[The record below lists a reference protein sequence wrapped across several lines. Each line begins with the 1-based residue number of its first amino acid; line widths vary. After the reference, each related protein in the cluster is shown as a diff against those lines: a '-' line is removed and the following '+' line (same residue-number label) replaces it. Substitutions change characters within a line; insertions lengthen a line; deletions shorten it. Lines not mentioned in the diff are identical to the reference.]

1 MKNLLKVRG
10 AIHNNVFGTVL
21 LRMRL
26 LCRAGDYLS
35 NLDCAALR
43 AMTGSEGESAVML
56 FGIFIQLLKFCGSIY
71 DFDCSPKGL
80 PMDSLYSVLASL
92 ISDSL
97 SAPKVGCIG
106 RLTPYGKIHFPIISF
121 NPENLYFRRFSR
133 D

>member
-1 MKNLLKVRG
+1 MFLSLGLLWS
-10 AIHNNVFGTVL
+10 
-21 LRMRL
+21 
-26 LCRAGDYLS
+26 AGDSVS

-56 FGIFIQLLKFCGSIY
+56 FGIFVQILKFCGALHDY
-71 DFDCSPKGL
+71 DCSPKGL

-97 SAPKVGCIG
+97 PAPKVGG
-106 RLTPYGKIHFPIISF
+106 HRVTYTLRKIHFPIISF